1 MSLNFGEIVEPSTRA
16 FWDDY
21 DEEDENDNLL
31 LDPLEWIWYNGGEEE
46 SSEELEIQKTLQD
59 PFRFV
64 IIEGQKVSSFVQ
76 TAILNGKCNP
86 MCQLSSGTVN
96 LFHLPAE
103 KLLLCV
109 SEELEPNLFGKITN
123 KLSRWLDAAEGLTT
137 ISLLPAVMYK
147 GLSEPE
153 QDKVC
158 FIKALN
164 GNALLSISGIGQLE
178 APNVIT
184 GVSAGAAS
192 YRKFRSKETAIYGCY
207 LDSVILD
214 SVSSAPILR
223 LLKALQIPCADRY
236 ELKYKTSSNLY
247 M

>member
-21 DEEDENDNLL
+21 DEEVADEENTFATS
-31 LDPLEWIWYNGGEEE
+31 LEWIWYHDQ
-46 SSEELEIQKTLQD
+46 EELTDEQEMQKTLAS

-64 IIEGQKVSSFVQ
+64 IVEGQKVGGF
-76 TAILNGKCNP
+76 IGKVLQDGQCKP
-86 MCQLSSGTVN
+86 ICQLSCGTVSV
-96 LFHLPAE
+96 FHLPDE

-109 SEELEPNLFGKITN
+109 SEELEPNLFGAIAQ
-123 KLSRWLDAAEGLTT
+123 KLSRWVEAAETVST
-137 ISLLPAVMYK
+137 VSLQPAVLYK
-147 GLSEPE
+147 GLAEHE
-153 QDKVC
+153 QEKVC
-158 FIKALN
+158 FIKAL
-164 GNALLSISGIGQLE
+164 GSVETFLADIGPLE

-184 GVSAGAAS
+184 GVAAGVAS
-192 YRKFRSKETAIYGCY
+192 YRKFSGKQSVVYGCY

-223 LLKALQIPCADRY
+223 LLKALRVPCADRY
-236 ELKYKTSSNLY
+236 ELKFKTTSNLY